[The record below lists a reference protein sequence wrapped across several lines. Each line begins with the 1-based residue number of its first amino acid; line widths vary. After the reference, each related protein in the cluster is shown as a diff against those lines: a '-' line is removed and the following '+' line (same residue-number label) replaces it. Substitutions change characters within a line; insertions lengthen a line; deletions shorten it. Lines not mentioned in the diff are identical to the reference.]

1 MWTGIAP
8 IFGVSRRQGSIKDNK
23 TKNRPMTTLILS
35 HPACL
40 KHDTG
45 EYHPECAERIAAI
58 MHVLEHEDFLYL
70 ARGEAPPATYDQL
83 RRAHS
88 QAYIDR
94 ILGSV
99 PAEGCYIELDS
110 DTIISGTSGEAILR
124 SAGAAC
130 SAVDEVMTGQVRNA
144 FCAVRPPGHH
154 AERETPGGF
163 CLFSNAAIAAL
174 HASDAHGAQKVAI
187 VDFDVHHGNGTQSI
201 LWNEPGMFYAST
213 HQSETFPYT
222 GLSTETGVNEGAK
235 VVNVPLPA
243 GTGSEAFRQAYTQTI
258 LPALQDF
265 APDILIISAGFDAHA
280 ADPMAH
286 FRLQVSDFAWLT
298 TQLLEIARIHC
309 KRRVVSLL
317 EGGYDPRSLAACV
330 AAHLRA
336 LMEG

>member
-1 MWTGIAP
+1 
-8 IFGVSRRQGSIKDNK
+8 
-23 TKNRPMTTLILS
+23 MTTLLLS
-35 HPACL
+35 HPACF

-45 EYHPECAERIAAI
+45 EFHPENAERIAAI

-70 ARGEAPPATYDQL
+70 ARGEAPPATHEQL
-83 RRAHS
+83 LRAHS
-88 QAYIDR
+88 SAYIDR

-110 DTIISGTSGEAILR
+110 DTIISGSSGEAILR

-174 HASDAHGAQKVAI
+174 HARDAHGVQKVAV
-187 VDFDVHHGNGTQSI
+187 VDFDVHHGNGTQNI
-201 LWNEPGMFYAST
+201 LWNESGMFYAST
-213 HQSETFPYT
+213 HQSDTFPYT
-222 GLSTETGVNEGAK
+222 GSATEIGPDGGAIIVNS
-235 VVNVPLPA
+235 PLPA
-243 GTGSEAFRQAYTQTI
+243 GTGSEAFRAAYSDTI
-258 LPALQDF
+258 LPALRDF
-265 APDILIISAGFDAHA
+265 APEILIISAGFDAHA

-286 FRLQVSDFAWLT
+286 FRLQVSDFTWLT
-298 TQLLEIARIHC
+298 TQLIEIARVYSQ
-309 KRRVVSLL
+309 RRIVSLL
-317 EGGYDPRSLAACV
+317 EGGYEPRALAACV
-330 AAHLRA
+330 AAHLRV

>member
-1 MWTGIAP
+1 
-8 IFGVSRRQGSIKDNK
+8 
-23 TKNRPMTTLILS
+23 MTTLLLS

-40 KHDTG
+40 RHDTG
-45 EYHPECAERIAAI
+45 ELHPENAERLAAI

-70 ARGEAPPATYDQL
+70 ARGEAPLASREQL
-83 RRAHS
+83 LRAHTP
-88 QAYIDR
+88 AHVDR

-110 DTIISGTSGEAILR
+110 DTIISGSSGEAILR
-124 SAGAAC
+124 AAGASC
-130 SAVDEVMTGQVRNA
+130 SAIDEVMTGQIRNV

-174 HASDAHGAQKVAI
+174 HARDVHGAQRVAV
-187 VDFDVHHGNGTQSI
+187 VDFDVHHGNGTQNV
-201 LWNEPGMFYAST
+201 LWDEAGMFYAST

-222 GLSTETGVNEGAK
+222 GFRHETGSESGARI
-235 VVNVPLPA
+235 VNVPLPA
-243 GTGSEAFRQAYTQTI
+243 GTGSEAFREAYSTTI
-258 LPALQDF
+258 LPALRDF
-265 APDILIISAGFDAHA
+265 APDVIIISAGFDAHA

-286 FRLQVSDFAWLT
+286 FRLQVSDFTWLT
-298 TQLLEIARIHC
+298 NQLLEVARTYSN
-309 KRRVVSLL
+309 RRVVSIL